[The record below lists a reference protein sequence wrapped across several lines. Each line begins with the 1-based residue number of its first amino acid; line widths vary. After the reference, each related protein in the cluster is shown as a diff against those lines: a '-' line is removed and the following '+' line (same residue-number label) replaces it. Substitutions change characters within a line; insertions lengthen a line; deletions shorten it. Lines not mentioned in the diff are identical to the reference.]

1 MYEIFEQ
8 LLQLYD
14 VTPYQ
19 VAKAIGVSQSTFSN
33 WKARRN
39 IISPRTAKLIA
50 DYFGVSVDYLLTGK
64 ETSDAD
70 FTLSSNNAV
79 FLANVQKR
87 TKDSNFVNVLMKYMS
102 LNPADANTVNDMI
115 DFLYSRA
122 QKKEVD

>member
-1 MYEIFEQ
+1 M
-8 LLQLYD
+8 
-14 VTPYQ
+14 
-19 VAKAIGVSQSTFSN
+19 
-33 WKARRN
+33 
-39 IISPRTAKLIA
+39 IA

-70 FTLSSNNAV
+70 FALSSNNAV

-115 DFLYSRA
+115 DFLY
-122 QKKEVD
+122 